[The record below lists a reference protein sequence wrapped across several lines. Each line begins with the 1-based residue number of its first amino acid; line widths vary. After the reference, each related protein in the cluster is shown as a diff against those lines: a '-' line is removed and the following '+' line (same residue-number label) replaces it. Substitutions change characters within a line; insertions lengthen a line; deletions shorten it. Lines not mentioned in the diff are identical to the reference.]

1 MGLSEIIRI
10 CLSTNALVTG
20 IVTVGLITI
29 ITYIALTFEKEINFS
44 SAVMNKLAIGILEI
58 AVLGAASFVIIKV
71 FESLT
76 VGSRIEIGSLFI
88 NAELALFLYAM
99 FIFSNR
105 LIVVL
110 NIALPLLYYLI
121 SDSQHHHEIMWPLF
135 IGAYLILV
143 IVTEYLYSHKD
154 ELLIYDYKY
163 IIGQLLFGICWWCLL
178 WIEYRLPVAN
188 VIGMV
193 ILFELYMFIARIIE
207 LKMQNYFYTFNRLK
221 KKVNYDA
228 LTGVRNRANF
238 NKFSKEVYEKHRKD
252 LWKPL
257 TVIIFDI
264 DGFKNFND
272 HYGHDIGDQVLRYVS
287 HLIERELHLDSD
299 GGKLFR
305 YGGEEFLI
313 IIEGISSKKS
323 IKLVHAINQTL
334 QNVPLFTQDMS
345 LNITLS
351 YGVTTLRPTDKSFS
365 DVFKR
370 ADRYLYES
378 KNHGRNSMTVEGK
391 TQSNNA
397 KQKNQ

>member
-1 MGLSEIIRI
+1 MGLGEIIRI

-29 ITYIALTFEKEINFS
+29 ITYIALTFEKDIEMS
-44 SAVMNKLAIGILEI
+44 SDWANKLASGLSEV
-58 AVLGAASFVIIKV
+58 VLLFAASFVVIKV

-76 VGSRIEIGSLFI
+76 VGSRIELGSLFI
-88 NAELALFLYAM
+88 NAELTLFFYFM
-99 FIFSNR
+99 FIFNNR
-105 LIVVL
+105 LIVIL
-110 NIALPLLYYLI
+110 NIGLPLLYHLV
-121 SDSQHHHEIMWPLF
+121 SDSQQHHQIVWSLF
-135 IGAYLILV
+135 IGAYVLLAV
-143 IVTEYLYSHKD
+143 VTEYLYTHKD
-154 ELLIYDYKY
+154 ELYIFDYRY
-163 IIGQLLFGICWWCLL
+163 IVGQILFGICWWCLL
-178 WIEYRLPVAN
+178 WIDFRWPLAN
-188 VIGMV
+188 IIGML
-193 ILFELYMFIARIIE
+193 ILFEVYMFIARIIE
-207 LKMQNYFYTFNRLK
+207 IKMENYFYTFNRLK

-228 LTGVRNRANF
+228 LTGVRNRANL
-238 NKFSKEVYEKHRKD
+238 NKFSKAVYDEHCKD

-287 HLIERELHLDSD
+287 HLVERELHLDND

-313 IIEGISSKKS
+313 IIEGVNGDESVKLVKS
-323 IKLVHAINQTL
+323 INKTL
-334 QNVPLFTQDMS
+334 RNVPLFTQDMS

-351 YGVTTLRPTDKSFS
+351 FGVTTLRSTDKSFS

-370 ADRYLYES
+370 ADRYLYQS
-378 KNHGRNSMTVEGK
+378 KNSGRNSFTVEGR
-391 TQSNNA
+391 TRSNED